1 MIRGYSGLGAVL
13 DQAEEVPAP
22 TTAASPAPEPPQQA
36 APAAAPPPAD
46 EPRLNRTGR
55 TMTIVVPVKDGP
67 RMLGD
72 VDAQITPDDA
82 LLLSV
87 EGLATLLSRQLSTD
101 KLAELRSTPTQDGFA
116 PQIGRAHVCTPVTNA
131 HHVCRLLL
139 EKKK

>member
-72 VDAQITPDDA
+72 VDAQLTPEDA
-82 LLLSV
+82 PLLSV
-87 EGLATLLSRQLSTD
+87 EGPATMRV
-101 KLAELRSTPTQDGFA
+101 A
-116 PQIGRAHVCTPVTNA
+116 GR
-131 HHVCRLLL
+131 R
-139 EKKK
+139 

>member
-1 MIRGYSGLGAVL
+1 MRISDWSSDVCSSDLSVCAMIRGYSGLGAVL

-67 RMLGD
+67 RVLGD

-87 EGLATLLSRQLSTD
+87 E
-101 KLAELRSTPTQDGFA
+101 E
-116 PQIGRAHVCTPVTNA
+116 IGQASGRERVCQYG
-131 HHVCRLLL
+131 
-139 EKKK
+139 

>member
-1 MIRGYSGLGAVL
+1 MRISDWSSDVCSSDL
-13 DQAEEVPAP
+13 
-22 TTAASPAPEPPQQA
+22 
-36 APAAAPPPAD
+36 
-46 EPRLNRTGR
+46 RLNRTGR

-116 PQIGRAHVCTPVTNA
+116 PLAALARKST
-131 HHVCRLLL
+131 RLNSSH
-139 EKKK
+139 